1 MGVHMKTRHFPT
13 QRQRHIDLIHNMN
26 ALICVEMSQVASNM
40 HVGWHWCTC
49 FMNKYRPELHQYA
62 AWRNP
67 SALTHTNIPHTCTGG
82 AGKLNHMDYDVVKR
96 TVKDFEMGLWEEKDW
111 GRACFEI
118 RRICSLT

>member
-1 MGVHMKTRHFPT
+1 MCRDVSGGTEH
-13 QRQRHIDLIHNMN
+13 
-26 ALICVEMSQVASNM
+26 ACQVALV
-40 HVGWHWCTC
+40 HLQKD
-49 FMNKYRPELHQYA
+49 KYRPELHQYA

-118 RRICSLT
+118 